1 MFFVSLNIFAIMVTK
16 FGPKGKTLLQNLIAG
31 LNEAKQKWQV
41 RYEAATDEYLKLRA
55 LNMLNWYAQEIQWYK
70 QMIREGVRV

>member
-1 MFFVSLNIFAIMVTK
+1 MFFVSLNIFVIMVTK

-41 RYEAATDEYLKLRA
+41 RYDVTTDEYLKLRA
-55 LNMLNWYAQEIQWYK
+55 LNMVNWYAKEIQWYK
-70 QMIREGVRV
+70 QMIRDGVRV

>member
-1 MFFVSLNIFAIMVTK
+1 MVTK

-41 RYEAATDEYLKLRA
+41 QYEDATDEYLKLRA
-55 LNMLNWYAQEIQWYK
+55 LNMVNWYAQEIQWHK
-70 QMIREGVRV
+70 QMIKEGVRV

>member
-1 MFFVSLNIFAIMVTK
+1 MVTK

-41 RYEAATDEYLKLRA
+41 QYEDATDEYLKLRA
-55 LNMLNWYAQEIQWYK
+55 LNMVNWYAQEIQWHN
-70 QMIREGVRV
+70 QMIKEGVRV

>member
-1 MFFVSLNIFAIMVTK
+1 M
-16 FGPKGKTLLQNLIAG
+16 LQNLIAG

-55 LNMLNWYAQEIQWYK
+55 LNMVNWYAQEIQAYK

>member
-1 MFFVSLNIFAIMVTK
+1 M
-16 FGPKGKTLLQNLIAG
+16 LQNLIAG
-31 LNEAKQKWQV
+31 LNEAKQKWQG

-55 LNMLNWYAQEIQWYK
+55 LNMVNWYAQEIQWYK

>member
-1 MFFVSLNIFAIMVTK
+1 MTTK

-31 LNEAKQKWQV
+31 MNEAKSKWQV
-41 RYEAATDEYLKLRA
+41 RYEAATDEYLKLKA
-55 LNMLNWYAQEIQWYK
+55 LNMVNWYAQEIQAYK

>member
-1 MFFVSLNIFAIMVTK
+1 MVTK

-41 RYEAATDEYLKLRA
+41 QYEYATDEYLKLRA
-55 LNMLNWYAQEIQWYK
+55 LNMVNWYAQEIQWHK
-70 QMIREGVRV
+70 QMIKEGVRV

>member
-1 MFFVSLNIFAIMVTK
+1 MTTK

-31 LNEAKQKWQV
+31 MNEAKQKWQV
-41 RYEAATDEYLKLRA
+41 RYEAATDEYLKLKA
-55 LNMLNWYAQEIQWYK
+55 LNMVNWYAQEIQAYK

>member
-1 MFFVSLNIFAIMVTK
+1 MVTK

-55 LNMLNWYAQEIQWYK
+55 LNMVNWYAKEIQWYK
-70 QMIREGVRV
+70 QMIRDGVRV